1 MFKLLKINF
10 MPSPEKIAGKFVE
23 ECERVLN
30 KKLVYTFFGSV
41 RFKKY
46 VEKNPT

>member
-1 MFKLLKINF
+1 
-10 MPSPEKIAGKFVE
+10 MPSPEKIAEEFIK
-23 ECERVLN
+23 ECERALN

-46 VEKNPT
+46 VEKKSD